1 MKATSRWLRTDK
13 FKKFFADSG
22 LSKVEKT
29 RITAYTQIWQLEETK
44 NDYWSNEGQD
54 YIENNPHKNI
64 CGISEN
70 KSSTGRPKAPIILFR
85 PRKKDTFQIAAN
97 YMNYNWHSSDKNSW
111 ILATKVR
118 MNTNATQ
125 YRQHEETID
134 YWSNEGQDYI
144 E

>member
-1 MKATSRWLRTDK
+1 M
-13 FKKFFADSG
+13 
-22 LSKVEKT
+22 
-29 RITAYTQIWQLEETK
+29 
-44 NDYWSNEGQD
+44 
-54 YIENNPHKNI
+54 
-64 CGISEN
+64 EN
-70 KSSTGRPKAPIILFR
+70 KSSTGRPKAPIMFR

-144 E
+144 SKVQGQQTQTYFLQEQDIIRLMNAPITCTTDY